1 MLLLITTG
9 KTTPASGA
17 RAAPDSARGADSAG
31 PRGAGAPPRHRAANA
46 GGPGELG
53 PFLGGKHG

>member
-1 MLLLITTG
+1 MNDHRLFVAP
-9 KTTPASGA
+9 PASGA
-17 RAAPDSARGADSAG
+17 RPAPGSARGADSAG
-31 PRGAGAPPRHRAANA
+31 PTKAGAPPGRRAASA